1 LAALTDY
8 LLVEL
13 KVLQLE
19 KQTAVCS
26 VAKKVA
32 LTVETLVG
40 LTVDVMAALSAVS
53 SVVWMVALKV
63 YVLVVHLAV
72 WLVALMAVKKVAKLD
87 SSALTRAV
95 KSDLLVVTSAV
106 LWVDYLVST
115 PVALMVAK
123 MGFL

>member
-1 LAALTDY
+1 MA
-8 LLVEL
+8 
-13 KVLQLE
+13 
-19 KQTAVCS
+19 
-26 VAKKVA
+26 
-32 LTVETLVG
+32 ETLVG
-40 LTVDVMAALSAVS
+40 MKAFVYYQLSLESMKGYQLVDSSA
-53 SVVWMVALKV
+53 VWMVALKV
-63 YVLVVHLAV
+63 YVLAVHLAV

-87 SSALTRAV
+87 LSALTRAV